1 MADLPLRRHQAY
13 VVLAAAVVAA
23 ASEAPRV
30 LAAAGALPGALRPFI
45 WSDLLFTYDVR
56 GIAGGHLP
64 YFDVFFEYPPLMGY
78 LAGIFSALFDS
89 PVAYTAAWAA
99 VVVASAAAIAYLLV
113 RERGVGPTLRGWIL
127 APQPL
132 LLAGLNADLLPVALL
147 LLGAVL
153 ARRRRPLAGAAALA
167 LGAAA
172 KLFPAVAAPVL
183 VLTAGRTWL
192 SAALVFAAATVALS
206 VPALVAP
213 HSAAAGLL
221 YYAVGYQAGGIAVW
235 GLVAASLEA
244 LVVPA
249 AGTVLFVLTTAGLAF
264 TYLLLV
270 VPRAR
275 AAADPAVAFG
285 LATIALLLWARLYS
299 PQFSLWALP
308 FATLLRAERSR
319 AFLLLA
325 AADTAVFLTASPLTL
340 VRHEPGEPIVGFLVA
355 VLAAAV
361 VLRHVALIGLWRA
374 IARRA
379 KQPGTP

>member
-1 MADLPLRRHQAY
+1 
-13 VVLAAAVVAA
+13 
-23 ASEAPRV
+23 
-30 LAAAGALPGALRPFI
+30 
-45 WSDLLFTYDVR
+45 
-56 GIAGGHLP
+56 
-64 YFDVFFEYPPLMGY
+64 MGY
-78 LAGIFSALFDS
+78 LAGIFSALVDS
-89 PVAYTAAWAA
+89 PVAYTAAWAV

-221 YYAVGYQAGGIAVW
+221 YYAAGYQAGGIAVW

-244 LVVPA
+244 LGVPA